1 MAVKFYPSQIGSN
14 LVTPL
19 SYTASPAKL
28 FLQDLWVVFVN
39 LRFVPGI
46 FLPLTPTPSGVL
58 DELYPSAGNLFD
70 LALHAVL
77 FFLQLCFILS
87 IPIWMMM
94 PVWVV
99 ATGFTIFWVFNY
111 YLCLILNGSASVTT
125 CESAPEYAQR
135 KEEHAHERWVYM
147 NGVCT
152 GHHWL
157 KGSVDRLALTFGRPV
172 LGVHNR
178 TKGLVFDLF
187 ECLIQRTLNYA
198 TTDVRTSYRILK
210 GTLYEPEVTRV
221 IFILHS
227 QGSIEGSMIV
237 DWLLAEIP
245 QDLLQK
251 LEVYTFGNAANH
263 FNNPHLQIASQNNAL
278 AHPSLRATSLTRT
291 VTTLFTNSNTP
302 VELPASRN
310 GNGKAI
316 PHIEHYAHTYDFV
329 SRFGVLHYHTNYS
342 NDTFAP
348 RFMGRLF
355 EVETSGHMFV
365 QHYLDTMFPL
375 SKSARRLLQGS
386 GIKDDMKAA
395 GVNWDRE
402 RVDEEDVFMTSSV
415 EGRGR
420 VAPEDKLGREDWE
433 VSCVGES
440 NADDGIAPQMSAKSG
455 KTNGPKKK
463 KGTNLP
469 GEGIMATNGD
479 FGASGYKVKNLSR
492 LWLYRDGRSPM
503 N

>member
-1 MAVKFYPSQIGSN
+1 MAVKFYPSQIGSD

-19 SYTASPAKL
+19 SYTASPGKL
-28 FLQDLWVVFVN
+28 FFQDLWLVFVN

-46 FLPLTPTPSGVL
+46 FIPLTSTPSGVL
-58 DELYPSAGNLFD
+58 DELYPSPGNLLN

-87 IPIWMMM
+87 VPIWFIM

-99 ATGFTIFWVFNY
+99 ATGFTMFWMFNY
-111 YLCLILNGSASVTT
+111 LLCLILNGSASVST

-135 KEEHAHERWVYM
+135 KEEFAHERWLYM

-172 LGVHNR
+172 LGIHNR
-178 TKGLVFDLF
+178 TKGLIFDLF

-198 TTDVRTSYRILK
+198 TADIRTSYRILK
-210 GTLYEPEVTRV
+210 GTLYEPDVTRV
-221 IFILHS
+221 MFILHS
-227 QGSIEGSMIV
+227 QGSIEGSMII

-251 LEVYTFGNAANH
+251 LEVYTFGSAANH

-302 VELPASRN
+302 VELPPSRN

-329 SRFGVLHYHTNYS
+329 SQFGVLHYHRNDT

-355 EVETSGHMFV
+355 EVEASGHMFV

-375 SKSARRLLQGS
+375 SKSSQRLLNGT
-386 GIKDDMKAA
+386 GIKNDENTMRA
-395 GVNWDRE
+395 NWDRE
-402 RVDEEDVFMTSSV
+402 RVDEDCGFMTSSV
-415 EGRGR
+415 EGKGR

-440 NADDGIAPQMSAKSG
+440 DADSGIAPQISVKGA
-455 KTNGPKKK
+455 KTNGSQKKK
-463 KGTNLP
+463 WTNFPVEGT
-469 GEGIMATNGD
+469 IVTNGA
-479 FGASGYKVKNLSR
+479 FGTSGYKVKNLSR